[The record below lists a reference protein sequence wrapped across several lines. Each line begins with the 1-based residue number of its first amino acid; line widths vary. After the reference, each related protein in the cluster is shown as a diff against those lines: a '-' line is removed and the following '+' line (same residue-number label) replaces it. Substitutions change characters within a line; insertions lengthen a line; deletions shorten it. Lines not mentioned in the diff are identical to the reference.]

1 MLFVESRGIEGRL
14 KVETGGAAPSSDLY
28 TAGISGRFQKPRMVI
43 CAAFEITS
51 EDAWMDRREQ
61 LLKHITKWQKGIE
74 IGPWFAPLA
83 AKREG
88 YNCLS
93 LDVFETETLKKNAEG
108 DPFVDNSQ
116 ISSIETVDI
125 VASSTEIYDVIA
137 ARGELSTFD
146 YIISSHNFEH
156 LSNPIKFLQGCEKV
170 LKLGGYLSMAVPDKR
185 SCFDYFRPTST
196 LGSWL
201 EAYTSNCVH
210 PTAVQGFEQASF
222 NCKYSDNDEDCSSF
236 PLTKDPNK
244 INSQINIKNVF
255 DIYMQ
260 RKDTKDVKYYDTHC
274 WTFTPSSFYLIILDV
289 MFLKLVNFDVEEITE
304 NNGNEFYVHL
314 RRVESRWFDDSE
326 FYAKRESLLRSA
338 IDEVAYNSPY
348 AYNLRA
354 QLENSRLELV
364 RLQAENKS
372 IKSSLAWK
380 IGSPLQR
387 LWTRRERRA
396 RRLGRLL

>member
-1 MLFVESRGIEGRL
+1 
-14 KVETGGAAPSSDLY
+14 
-28 TAGISGRFQKPRMVI
+28 
-43 CAAFEITS
+43 
-51 EDAWMDRREQ
+51 MDRREQ
-61 LLKHITKWQKGIE
+61 LLKHITKQQKGIE

-83 AKREG
+83 AKRDG

-93 LDVFETETLKKNAEG
+93 FDVFDTETLKKNAEG
-108 DPFVDNSQ
+108 DPFVDNSR
-116 ISSIETVDI
+116 IASIETVDI
-125 VASSTEIYDVIA
+125 VGSSTEIYDVIA

-156 LSNPIKFLQGCEKV
+156 LPNPIKFLQGCAKV

-185 SCFDYFRPTST
+185 ACFDYFRPAST

-201 EAYTSNCVH
+201 EAYTGNCVR
-210 PTAVQGFEQASF
+210 PTAVQGFEQTSF
-222 NCKYSDNDEDCSSF
+222 HCMYSDGDEECSSF
-236 PLTKDPNK
+236 PLIKDPNK
-244 INSQINIKNVF
+244 IYPQMTLKNSF
-255 DIYMQ
+255 DIYML
-260 RKDTKDVKYYDTHC
+260 RKDTEDEKYYDTHC
-274 WTFTPSSFYLIILDV
+274 WTFTPSSFYTILLDA
-289 MFLKLVNFDVEEITE
+289 MFLKLVNFNIEEITE

-314 RRVESRWFDDSE
+314 RKVESTTFEESE

-348 AYNLRA
+348 AYSLRGHLDSLRD

-380 IGSPLQR
+380 IGSPLWR
-387 LWTRRERRA
+387 LLTRGERRA
-396 RRLGRLL
+396 RRLGTPL